1 MTSDASVRILRQRSV
16 FIIGRPLVPVGEEII
31 KEITIAKE
39 DKQSLKKEL
48 ATLDVQED
56 SLFQDIYG
64 FAQASNRGDI
74 PDRPSEQYGIRG
86 NRYYQRGEYTEAMVA
101 YSKAVELAPD
111 VALTYLLRGNVYAA
125 SGRHREAIE
134 DYDKAVARINQLHH
148 STQDAV
154 YFNRGNSKAELADYE
169 GALQD
174 YSEAISLNP
183 SHPQYYYNRGNT
195 YADLYRFNEAL
206 LDYDQ
211 VGSRYSG
218 NTAFNK
224 GNTFLAMGRL
234 SKALRCYQDAVA
246 GGVDHVGINQN
257 TWTLEQM
264 LLLVDGLEYTVSAA
278 PEAET
283 GRMCLR
289 FGVPEG
295 DLIPGQGIERFLFFG
310 RAGSVGNSG
319 GPGLSGGEG
328 FSSKPII
335 PVYVDVWNENG
346 A

>member
-1 MTSDASVRILRQRSV
+1 
-16 FIIGRPLVPVGEEII
+16 
-31 KEITIAKE
+31 
-39 DKQSLKKEL
+39 
-48 ATLDVQED
+48 
-56 SLFQDIYG
+56 
-64 FAQASNRGDI
+64 
-74 PDRPSEQYGIRG
+74 
-86 NRYYQRGEYTEAMVA
+86 MVA